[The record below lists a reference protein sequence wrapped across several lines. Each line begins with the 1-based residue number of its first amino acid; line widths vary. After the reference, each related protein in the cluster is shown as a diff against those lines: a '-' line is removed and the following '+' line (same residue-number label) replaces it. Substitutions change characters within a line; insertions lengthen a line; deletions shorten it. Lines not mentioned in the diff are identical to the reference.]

1 MKFKN
6 NFRIYKN
13 CEYTIENS
21 HRLYTIPSTNNI
33 LHIISGDVDLDHLAE
48 TVSVG
53 FFQLE
58 NCKTLF
64 VLLFMLSSLEEY
76 NCIQSTLRSEKLHST
91 PIRADHSF
99 AWKICSPSFTYLF
112 IKLYQSWLTDI
123 FILFYNLCYKQIW
136 FYFFFCS
143 NSSSFGN
150 WKLFQLTL
158 CPFGILLSLWVSV
171 NFLKASSSFL
181 VLQMLQYFLCFSC
194 PSPRISPFSDKP
206 WFLQLQMTLE
216 IKILMLVGF
225 ITLGPS
231 LLLDF
236 SVNRTKKCMYT
247 YLWADTTNKYL
258 YVNLCNHIKLTMR
271 SHWCLHL

>member
-6 NFRIYKN
+6 SFRIYKN

-21 HRLYTIPSTNNI
+21 HRLYTISSTNNI

-48 TVSVG
+48 TVSVR
-53 FFQLE
+53 FLQLQ

-64 VLLFMLSSLEEY
+64 FLLFPHSSLEGY

-91 PIRADHSF
+91 PVRADHSF
-99 AWKICSPSFTYLF
+99 AWKICSPSLTYLF

-136 FYFFFCS
+136 FYFFCS
-143 NSSSFGN
+143 NYSSFGN

-181 VLQMLQYFLCFSC
+181 VLSAPVFLMF
-194 PSPRISPFSDKP
+194 
-206 WFLQLQMTLE
+206 FL
-216 IKILMLVGF
+216 
-225 ITLGPS
+225 S
-231 LLLDF
+231 L
-236 SVNRTKKCMYT
+236 S
-247 YLWADTTNKYL
+247 
-258 YVNLCNHIKLTMR
+258 
-271 SHWCLHL
+271 